1 MDDFQSII
9 KEAVDAAMLQ
19 VANAA
24 KEKMDTVIRE
34 YINQFYGEYPESMFK
49 TDYQRHYS
57 LLKMIS
63 STNVTKTSNG
73 YSVTLNIDYNKA
85 GPFIEPT
92 ASVVDFTTQGIH
104 GHPGRGGV
112 TTATHYIDDFTQ
124 WFDTY
129 DFLQGY
135 SLFAQSKFKS

>member
-9 KEAVDAAMLQ
+9 KAAVDAAMLQ
-19 VANAA
+19 VVNEA

-63 STNVTKTSNG
+63 STNVTKTPNG

-85 GPFIEPT
+85 GPFI
-92 ASVVDFTTQGIH
+92 
-104 GHPGRGGV
+104 
-112 TTATHYIDDFTQ
+112 
-124 WFDTY
+124 
-129 DFLQGY
+129 
-135 SLFAQSKFKS
+135 